1 MSEFERTFSAVG
13 VGGLLLGLAQCDD
26 ADRELAASDASL
38 VVPDTVVQQPAQ
50 LWRMAVQM
58 CVILLMQTR
67 DVRQILLLGNDICFL
82 EALKAVEYDGITQL
96 LLSPVVGAD
105 ECRKIAQN
113 VPVGLDVEVLT
124 PGLVPVLQTDTT
136 VLVIGFDAGGGYV
149 MVEAAASHALGS
161 LHGQRFAGDVIA
173 MLPFNALTVHERLAN
188 WQMVP
193 HDHYPFTEYCRP
205 DGLEPVPD
213 NV

>member
-1 MSEFERTFSAVG
+1 MSEFERTLAAVG

-26 ADRELAASDASL
+26 ADRELATSDASL
-38 VVPDTVVQQPAQ
+38 IVPDTVVQQPAQ
-50 LWRMAVQM
+50 LWRLTVQM

-67 DVRQILLLGNDICFL
+67 DVRQILLLGNDLCFL

-105 ECRKIAQN
+105 ECRKVAQN

-124 PGLVPVLQTDTT
+124 PGLVPVLQTDAT
-136 VLVIGFDAGGGYV
+136 VVGIGFDAGGGYV
-149 MVEAAASHALGS
+149 MVEAAASRALGS
-161 LHGQRFAGDVIA
+161 LRGQRFAGDVIA
-173 MLPFNALTVHERLAN
+173 MLPLSALTVHERPAN
-188 WQMVP
+188 WQMVQRK
-193 HDHYPFTEYCRP
+193 YFTDYCRP
-205 DGLEPVPD
+205 DGLEPVPS